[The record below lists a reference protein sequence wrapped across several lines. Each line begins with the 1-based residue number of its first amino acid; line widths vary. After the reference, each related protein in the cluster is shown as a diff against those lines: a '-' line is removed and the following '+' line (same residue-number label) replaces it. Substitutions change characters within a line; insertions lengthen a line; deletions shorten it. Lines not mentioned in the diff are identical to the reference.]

1 MTRIETTFATLKQQ
15 NKKALI
21 PYVMAGDPRPN
32 GFVELLHDLVSHGA
46 DMIEVGLPFS
56 DPMADG
62 PTVSLAGERAL
73 AAGTSTRQAIAMV
86 KEFREKDS
94 QTPIILMGYLNPVEI
109 IGYDRFID
117 LCEDAGVDGILMVDL
132 PPGEAGAFT
141 GQLADKAM
149 NEIFLLS
156 PTTLPERRK
165 QVLTHCSGY
174 IYYVSL
180 KGVTGSATLDTAD
193 VGKQVQAI
201 KSETDL
207 PVCVG
212 FGIRDGESA
221 KAVGQF
227 ADGVI
232 VGSELVQHFAGL
244 GADTDAATVAAAQ
257 AKIMAKM
264 DELRAALDTLSLDA
278 ASLESTTLNPTNPV

>member
-1 MTRIETTFATLKQQ
+1 MTRIDSTFATLNAQ

-21 PYVMAGDPRPN
+21 PYVMAGDPSPDS
-32 GFVELLHDLVSHGA
+32 FVGLMHDLVSHGA

-62 PTVSLAGERAL
+62 PTISLAGERAL
-73 AAGTSTRQAIAMV
+73 AAGTSTRKAIEMV
-86 KEFREKDS
+86 KEFRETNKD
-94 QTPIILMGYLNPVEI
+94 TPIILMGYLNPVEI
-109 IGYDRFID
+109 IGYDRFIS
-117 LCEDAGVDGILMVDL
+117 LCEQAGVDGILMVDL
-132 PPGEAGAFT
+132 PPGEAGTFT
-141 GQLADKAM
+141 ERLASHSM

-156 PTTLPERRK
+156 PTTLPERRQ
-165 QVLTHCSGY
+165 QVMTHCSGY

-180 KGVTGSATLDTAD
+180 KGVTGSASLDTAE

-207 PVCVG
+207 PICVG

-221 KAVGQF
+221 KAIGQY

-232 VGSELVQHFAGL
+232 VGSELVKHFTDIK
-244 GADTDAATVAAAQ
+244 ADADAETIAKAQ
-257 AKIMAKM
+257 SKIMAKM
-264 DELRAALDTLSLDA
+264 DELRAALDSL
-278 ASLESTTLNPTNPV
+278 

>member
-1 MTRIETTFATLKQQ
+1 MTRIESTFKTLKSQ

-21 PYVMAGDPRPN
+21 PYVMAGDPNPATTV
-32 GFVELLHDLVSHGA
+32 GLLHDLVKHGA

-73 AAGTSTRQAIAMV
+73 AAGTSTRDALKMV
-86 KEFREKDS
+86 AEFRQTDT

-109 IGYDRFID
+109 IGYDNFVN
-117 LCEDAGVDGILMVDL
+117 LCEQSGVDGLLMVDL
-132 PPGEAGAFT
+132 PPAEAGSFT
-141 GQLADKAM
+141 QHLTDHSM

-156 PTTLPERRK
+156 PTTLPARRE
-165 QVLTHCSGY
+165 QVLTHCGGY

-180 KGVTGSATLDTAD
+180 KGVTGSATLDTDD
-193 VGKQVQAI
+193 VVNQVQAI
-201 KSETDL
+201 KAETDL

-212 FGIRDGESA
+212 FGIRDGDSA
-221 KAVGQF
+221 KAIGAH

-232 VGSELVQHFAGL
+232 VGSELVQNFANIDVNDADAVA
-244 GADTDAATVAAAQ
+244 GAQQ
-257 AKIMAKM
+257 AIMTKM
-264 DELRAALDTLSLDA
+264 DELRRALDSLSA
-278 ASLESTTLNPTNPV
+278 

>member
-1 MTRIETTFATLKQQ
+1 MTRIETTFNTLKSQ

-21 PYVMAGDPRPN
+21 PYVMAGDPNPN
-32 GFVELLHDLVSHGA
+32 VTVDLLHELVAHGA

-62 PTVSLAGERAL
+62 PTISLAGERAL
-73 AAGTSTRQAIAMV
+73 AAGTSTRGAIEMIKA
-86 KEFREKDS
+86 FRQKDS

-109 IGYDRFID
+109 IGYDRFIE
-117 LCEDAGVDGILMVDL
+117 LCEAAGVDGILMVDL
-132 PPGEAGAFT
+132 PPAEAGTFT
-141 GQLADKAM
+141 QRLADHAM

-156 PTTLPERRK
+156 PTTLPERRR
-165 QVLTHCSGY
+165 QVMTHCGGY

-180 KGVTGSATLDTAD
+180 KGVTGSASLDTAE

-207 PVCVG
+207 PICVG
-212 FGIRDGESA
+212 FGIRDGKSA
-221 KAVGQF
+221 KAVGQY

-232 VGSELVQHFAGL
+232 VGSELVKNFTDIA
-244 GADTDAATVAAAQ
+244 ADADAKQIDTAKAQ
-257 AKIMAKM
+257 IMAKM
-264 DELRAALDTLSLDA
+264 DELRAALDSL
-278 ASLESTTLNPTNPV
+278 